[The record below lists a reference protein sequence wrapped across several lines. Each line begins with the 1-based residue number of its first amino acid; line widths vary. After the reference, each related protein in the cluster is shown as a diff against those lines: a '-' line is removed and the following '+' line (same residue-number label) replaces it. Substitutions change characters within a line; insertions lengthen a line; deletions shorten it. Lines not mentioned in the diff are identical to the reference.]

1 VLHATLENSQLLA
14 QVVAH
19 LVLILDV
26 MFVLLLEL
34 QNAQLAPPIIIP
46 SLLNAL
52 DVMKV
57 SSQLLAQM
65 EMMTAQLAVT
75 QDVRLVLKPLT

>member
-1 VLHATLENSQLLA
+1 VLHATPENSQLLA
-14 QVVAH
+14 QLVAH

-26 MFVLLLEL
+26 MFVLPLEL